1 MSKTQLGVIQMKLVS
16 MKLNNGVRWLFISLV
31 MLVGFG
37 ILISPVGATATM
49 ELFSPAVGDQAGGST
64 DYFVRDYGAVGD
76 GITSD
81 KAAIQRAID
90 DAAAN
95 GGGDVV
101 FDQSKAYVTG
111 NLHLKSGVSLR
122 IETGSTILASKYW
135 WDYDHNDCS
144 DDDHGT
150 CVCGRM
156 APLLF
161 ADKEQD
167 IVRYGGGTIQGRK
180 GIWGSEDARC
190 DFSSCSQGGP
200 ALLFLSDVSHAT
212 IRDVTIKD
220 NGDAAV
226 ILAESDHILIE
237 NVNIHTPTKVQCN
250 DALDIFGSQHV
261 TVRNNDIES
270 GDDAVALKAQS
281 NVYCASHMMTDI
293 DPGNLEPVDD
303 IIVENNR
310 IYAPSGGHALKIGWE
325 LNGECSNVIWRDNI
339 FRTGTRAPIGIVVTG
354 PIEGQTSV
362 HHVYY
367 ENNRHE
373 TGELVQDLEMNYSH
387 FNCEYYEIYWNGT
400 MPNRYVQTADEC
412 GGSLC
417 TRMDWQDQ
425 GCGLGTCSSGE
436 MYQTR
441 NCYPPGCDSETRC
454 VAHATCLDGFIDE
467 DINQDGLV
475 DQEDLQLCVKVVLAD
490 EQDQAFVERS
500 DQNDD
505 GRVNTVDVIA
515 IVNALLQE

>member
-1 MSKTQLGVIQMKLVS
+1 MKV
-16 MKLNNGVRWLFISLV
+16 NDNVRWLVISLV
-31 MLVGFG
+31 IMVGVG
-37 ILISPVGATATM
+37 LLISPVGATVAK
-49 ELFSPAVGDQAGGST
+49 EWLSSVGTGQAAGST
-64 DYFVRDYGAVGD
+64 QYYVRDYGAVGN
-76 GITSD
+76 GQTND
-81 KAAIQRAID
+81 KAAIQQAID

-95 GGGDVV
+95 GGGEVV
-101 FDQSKAYVTG
+101 FDQSKTYVTG
-111 NLHLKSGVSLR
+111 NLYLKSGVSLR

-135 WDYDHNDCS
+135 WDFDHNDCT
-144 DDDHGT
+144 DDDQGN
-150 CVCGRM
+150 CDCGRM

-167 IVRYGGGTIQGRK
+167 IVIYGGGTIQGRN

-190 DFSSCSQGGP
+190 DFSSCSRGGP

-212 IRDVTIKD
+212 IQDVTITK

-226 ILAESDHILIE
+226 VLAESDHILIE
-237 NVNIHTPTKVQCN
+237 NVNIHTPTNVQCN

-270 GDDAVALKAQS
+270 GDDAIALKAQS

-293 DPGNLEPVDD
+293 DPANLEPVDD
-303 IIVENNR
+303 ILVEDNL
-310 IYAPSGGHALKIGWE
+310 IYAPGGGHALKIGWE
-325 LNGECSNVIWRDNI
+325 LNAECSNVIWRNNVI
-339 FRTGTRAPIGIVVTG
+339 RTGTRAPIGIVVTN
-354 PIEGQTSV
+354 PIEGETSV

-373 TGELVQDLEMNYSH
+373 TGELVEDLEMNYSH

-400 MPNRYVQTADEC
+400 VPDRYVQTAEEC

-417 TRMDWQDQ
+417 TPMEWQDQ

-441 NCYPPGCDSETRC
+441 NCYPPGCDSEERC
-454 VAHATCLDGFIDE
+454 VSHAACSDGYRDE

-475 DQEDLQLCVKVVLAD
+475 DQEDLRLCVEVVLD
-490 EQDQAFVERS
+490 EEQDQTFIERS

-505 GRVNTVDVIA
+505 DQVNTLDVMT